1 MTDSTQTAMR
11 LGSAALLA
19 CSMSVIGGCSIDG
32 AGNVHWTE
40 RSDDVGDDEPYAA
53 YESRRVYWH
62 GERSVGSHGGYGVG
76 SIDTSNLTV
85 TGRK

>member
-1 MTDSTQTAMR
+1 MADSTRAAMR

-19 CSMSVIGGCSIDG
+19 CSMTVIGCTFDS
-32 AGNVHWTE
+32 AGVHWTDPP
-40 RSDDVGDDEPYAA
+40 RDNGSVEPYAA
-53 YESRRVYWH
+53 YESQRAYWH
-62 GERSVGSHGGYGVG
+62 GERSVGYRGGYGVG